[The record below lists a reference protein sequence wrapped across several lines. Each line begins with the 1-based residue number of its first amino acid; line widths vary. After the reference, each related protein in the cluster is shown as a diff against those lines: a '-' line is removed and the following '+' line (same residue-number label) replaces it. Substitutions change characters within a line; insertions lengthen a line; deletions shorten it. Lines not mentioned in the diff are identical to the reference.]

1 MVNVSSAAIVDSQQD
16 ELLRVYREYHTLSQ
30 LKDQL
35 RAEILLLK
43 EQVNSRDSELRDKDE
58 QLDRLKAFIRHFK
71 GDSQSAVRLFFP
83 SIFIMEFNPFFPGRS
98 TAEEDFG

>member
-1 MVNVSSAAIVDSQQD
+1 M
-16 ELLRVYREYHTLSQ
+16 SQ

-43 EQVNSRDSELRDKDE
+43 EQVNSRDNELRDKDK

-71 GDSQSAVRLFFP
+71 GDSQSAVRLFFFFFNIHYGVQ
-83 SIFIMEFNPFFPGRS
+83 SILSRAINS
-98 TAEEDFG
+98 